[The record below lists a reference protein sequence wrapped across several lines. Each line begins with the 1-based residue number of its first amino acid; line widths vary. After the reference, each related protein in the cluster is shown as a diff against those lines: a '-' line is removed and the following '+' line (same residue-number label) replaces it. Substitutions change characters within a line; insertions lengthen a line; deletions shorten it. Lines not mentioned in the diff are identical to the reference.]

1 MRSILG
7 RDPSSIHHPTS
18 VKSTVK
24 LAVCKTVN
32 RTPVVKI
39 IKPAFLFYHFKTAQT
54 QLWNIMTL
62 WTDVVKLISKDLQP
76 VTNCGP
82 SFGVEPLQSWGE
94 LQRSVREDVTSTF
107 VSVRLSLFQ
116 LSFVTSRQK
125 KRTGDHKLIFSYSS
139 IHPSQA
145 STQPIPLIN
154 PELMLHSIWLLP
166 TKTRTKTPEKHKEMC
181 ETFLLFRRLG
191 VIWKL
196 WWDHC

>member
-1 MRSILG
+1 M
-7 RDPSSIHHPTS
+7 
-18 VKSTVK
+18 
-24 LAVCKTVN
+24 N

-39 IKPAFLFYHFKTAQT
+39 IKPAFLFYHFKMAQT

-62 WTDVVKLISKDLQP
+62 WTDVVKLISEDLQP

-94 LQRSVREDVTSTF
+94 LQGSVRDDVTSTF

-139 IHPSQA
+139 IHPSIPGFYTA
-145 STQPIPLIN
+145 YTFTQPWINVAFNLTASYKDEDKNSGKTQRNVRDIPSLQTTRG
-154 PELMLHSIWLLP
+154 EMEAVVGSLLV
-166 TKTRTKTPEKHKEMC
+166 
-181 ETFLLFRRLG
+181 G
-191 VIWKL
+191 
-196 WWDHC
+196 